1 MFKICPCSVACVPP
15 LVFHAPGLPSKPRR
29 IGSLLDIG
37 ADSEPLG
44 SMQEQ
49 RHVGHDT
56 DAVADKEDENE
67 VDWGGSFL
75 QPIKSATVSF
85 IASNKEGVG
94 AGPTTA
100 DKFTRGQKR
109 DKIRLRDKLRATD
122 SPPSQPGR
130 GGPREKPAKL
140 YKFKAKTMFVLSQ
153 EFYDHNASLQ
163 NDLVGPFKV

>member
-1 MFKICPCSVACVPP
+1 M
-15 LVFHAPGLPSKPRR
+15 
-29 IGSLLDIG
+29 
-37 ADSEPLG
+37 
-44 SMQEQ
+44 
-49 RHVGHDT
+49 GHDT

-109 DKIRLRDKLRATD
+109 DKIRCEI
-122 SPPSQPGR
+122 S
-130 GGPREKPAKL
+130 
-140 YKFKAKTMFVLSQ
+140 
-153 EFYDHNASLQ
+153 
-163 NDLVGPFKV
+163 